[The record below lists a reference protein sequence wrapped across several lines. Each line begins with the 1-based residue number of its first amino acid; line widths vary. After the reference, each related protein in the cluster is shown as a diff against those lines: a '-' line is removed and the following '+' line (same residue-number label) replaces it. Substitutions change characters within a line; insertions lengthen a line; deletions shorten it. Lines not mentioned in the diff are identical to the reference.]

1 MVTLFLFYNGKAVI
15 LFGTMPAVIKQLRM
29 LCPDGPVIDVFS
41 RRGRVQ

>member
-1 MVTLFLFYNGKAVI
+1 MVTLFLFLNDEAVI
-15 LFGTMPAVIKQLRM
+15 LFGTMPVVMKQLRM

>member
-1 MVTLFLFYNGKAVI
+1 MVTLFLLLNGKAVI
-15 LFGTMPAVIKQLRM
+15 LVGTMPAVMTQLHM